1 MGALCEQAGVLY
13 NILLETQAC
22 EVSQRIIAMDNASTN
37 AGEMVGRFTLFYNR
51 YDWAPHHHLGVA
63 FFLPL
68 LVLYRRGCLTVFC
81 GNPLCL
87 VPSLCSPSLRH
98 CSARQ
103 AKITTELS
111 EIISGSESLKDENA
125 EA

>member
-1 MGALCEQAGVLY
+1 MGGLCEQAGVLY

-51 YDWAPHHHLGVA
+51 YAALLSCDWAPQYQSGVA

-68 LVLYRRGCLTVFC
+68 VVLYRRGCLVCFVAAPFALSRPCARHRFVTAVPVRPRL
-81 GNPLCL
+81 PLSCL
-87 VPSLCSPSLRH
+87 RLFLAPSL
-98 CSARQ
+98 
-103 AKITTELS
+103 
-111 EIISGSESLKDENA
+111 
-125 EA
+125 

>member
-51 YDWAPHHHLGVA
+51 YAALLSCDWHHSTSRVSRS
-63 FFLPL
+63 F
-68 LVLYRRGCLTVFC
+68 CLC
-81 GNPLCL
+81 
-87 VPSLCSPSLRH
+87 
-98 CSARQ
+98 
-103 AKITTELS
+103 
-111 EIISGSESLKDENA
+111 
-125 EA
+125 

>member
-51 YDWAPHHHLGVA
+51 YVALLSCDWAPLYQSGVA

-68 LVLYRRGCLTVFC
+68 LVLYRRGCLTVFVAAPFALSC
-81 GNPLCL
+81 PCARHRSVTAVPVRPRLPLSCL
-87 VPSLCSPSLRH
+87 RLSLAPSL
-98 CSARQ
+98 
-103 AKITTELS
+103 
-111 EIISGSESLKDENA
+111 
-125 EA
+125 

>member
-51 YDWAPHHHLGVA
+51 YVCGCEGGVG
-63 FFLPL
+63 P
-68 LVLYRRGCLTVFC
+68 GGQT
-81 GNPLCL
+81 
-87 VPSLCSPSLRH
+87 
-98 CSARQ
+98 
-103 AKITTELS
+103 
-111 EIISGSESLKDENA
+111 
-125 EA
+125 